1 MERLTKKEKAWVE
14 ELENILKKQPRNLL
28 LFATGELHVLKPL
41 KKGNKDCLNS
51 MGSRDENCIVHTII
65 CYCDGGDF

>member
-14 ELENILKKQPRNLL
+14 ELENILKKQPKNLL

-41 KKGNKDCLNS
+41 KKRK
-51 MGSRDENCIVHTII
+51 
-65 CYCDGGDF
+65 